1 MTAAAAAATAA
12 TSSTFFGIMIYEAG
26 VLHSF
31 ELDGKRRLQTLY
43 RVHKMISEEKHKFEK
58 ANMMFVKAL

>member
-1 MTAAAAAATAA
+1 
-12 TSSTFFGIMIYEAG
+12 MIYEAR
-26 VLHSF
+26 VLLSF

-43 RVHKMISEEKHKFEK
+43 RVHKMIYKEKHKFEK